1 MISRISGILREIKE
15 SIVVVDVGGICYTLS
30 VSGWTLERLRSQ
42 SVLDQPVELFTLH
55 YIEGNVGMGNLT
67 PRLVGFSEEIERDFF
82 EIFTTVK
89 GLGIRKA
96 LSAMIHPVDKIAAAI
111 ETGDKDLLRQLPE
124 IGPRTADRVVAEIK
138 GKMAPF
144 VQIREGEAITAQP
157 VEKSDFSFQDEAKEV
172 LLQLGYK
179 KNEIDRMIRDTLTT
193 QPQIDKADEL
203 VQAVFRQQIPH
214 K

>member
-15 SIVVVDVGGICYTLS
+15 SVVVVDVGGICYTLS
-30 VSGWTLERLRSQ
+30 VSGWTLQNLRSH
-42 SVLDQPVELFTLH
+42 SVLGQPVELFTLH
-55 YIEGNVGMGNLT
+55 YIEGTVGMGNLT
-67 PRLVGFSEEIERDFF
+67 PRLVGFTEEIERDFF
-82 EIFTTVK
+82 EVFTTVK

-111 ETGDKDLLRQLPE
+111 ESGDKDLLRQLPE

-144 VQIREGEAITAQP
+144 VLVREGESLKAP
-157 VEKSDFSFQDEAKEV
+157 PDDKSDFSFRDEAKEV

-179 KNEIDRMIRDTLTT
+179 KNEIDRMIRDTLATE
-193 QPQIDKADEL
+193 PQIDKADEL
-203 VQAVFRQQIPH
+203 VQAVFRQQIPQR
-214 K
+214 

>member
-1 MISRISGILREIKE
+1 MISRISGILREITE
-15 SIVVVDVGGICYTLS
+15 STVVVDVGGIYYTMS
-30 VSGWTLERLRSQ
+30 VSGWTYDKLRSQ

-55 YIEGNVGMGNLT
+55 YIEGNMGMGNLT
-67 PRLVGFSEEIERDFF
+67 PRLVGFFEEIERDFF
-82 EIFTTVK
+82 EVFTTVK

-111 ETGDKDLLRQLPE
+111 ESGDKDLLRQLPE

-144 VQIREGEAITAQP
+144 VLVREGETITTRPAD
-157 VEKSDFSFQDEAKEV
+157 KSDFSFREEAKEV

-179 KNEIDRMIRDTLTT
+179 KSEVDRMIRDTLAAT
-193 QPQIDKADEL
+193 PQIDKADEL